1 MIVKNLYELMSSNN
15 IFMSPIQFRLLKS
28 LCKDGPLTRE
38 DICEK
43 LNTPW
48 TTTFDNLLKLEKKK
62 YVKRFSKETGR
73 KGRPKVFWEI
83 DNLNLENNT

>member
-1 MIVKNLYELMSSNN
+1 MIVKNLYELMNSNN
-15 IFMSPIQFRLLKS
+15 IFMTPIQFRLLKT
-28 LCKDGPLTRE
+28 LCECGALTRE
-38 DICEK
+38 NICEK
-43 LNTPW
+43 LDTPW

>member
-1 MIVKNLYELMSSNN
+1 
-15 IFMSPIQFRLLKS
+15 MSPIQFRLLKS

-62 YVKRFSKETGR
+62 YVKRFTKETGR
-73 KGRPKVFWEI
+73 KGRPPVFWEI

>member
-1 MIVKNLYELMSSNN
+1 MNSNN
-15 IFMSPIQFRLLKS
+15 IFMTPIQFRLLKTLCQDGALTRKE
-28 LCKDGPLTRE
+28 LCK
-38 DICEK
+38 K
-43 LNTPW
+43 LKTPW
-48 TTTFDNLLKLEKKK
+48 TTTFDNLERLEKKE

>member
-1 MIVKNLYELMSSNN
+1 MIAKNLYELMSSNN
-15 IFMSPIQFRLLKS
+15 IFMTPIQFRLLKT
-28 LCKDGPLTRE
+28 LCQDGPLTRE

>member
-1 MIVKNLYELMSSNN
+1 MT
-15 IFMSPIQFRLLKS
+15 PIQFRLLKI
-28 LCKDGPLTRE
+28 LYQDGPLTRK
-38 DICEK
+38 DICKK

-48 TTTFDNLLKLEKKK
+48 TTTFNNLERLEKKE

-73 KGRPKVFWEI
+73 KGRPPVFWEI

>member
-1 MIVKNLYELMSSNN
+1 MT
-15 IFMSPIQFRLLKS
+15 PIQFRLLNT
-28 LCKDGPLTRE
+28 LYECGALTRKE
-38 DICEK
+38 LCEH
-43 LNTPW
+43 LRAAR
-48 TTTFDNLLKLEKKK
+48 TTVFDNLRKLEKKE